1 MTLIYLQL
9 KLDINGPDTDIDAE
23 AWWDGDGVMDVTAG
37 GTSKYLGAFNFHR
50 KIDAKE
56 TGTGFSLY
64 MEGETESEKGHYS
77 ETGLNVPLNL
87 NLDINTVDHRLDGTI
102 GSDITI
108 TNNSVVFH

>member
-1 MTLIYLQL
+1 M
-9 KLDINGPDTDIDAE
+9 DI
-23 AWWDGDGVMDVTAG
+23 TAG
-37 GTSKYLGAFNFHR
+37 GTSKYLGGFNFHR
-50 KIDAKE
+50 KLDVKE
-56 TGTGFSLY
+56 TETGFSLY

-108 TNNSVVFH
+108 TNNDVVFH